1 MPVQKSAVS
10 QEGVRKWP
18 GAPGTKQPAQ
28 SVAGPS
34 TQIQVLCTEPQ
45 AVLHRG
51 NHSGMWWWGPAGRF
65 PFSGAGFW
73 SCTAIK
79 VLCFEPLLLEVYF
92 SAVQSR
98 ESSVL
103 LPTGLSCSGGD
114 TDVLDD
120 R

>member
-18 GAPGTKQPAQ
+18 GAPGTEQPAQ

-79 VLCFEPLLLEVYF
+79 VPAEAPGRQEESTGSR
-92 SAVQSR
+92 SA
-98 ESSVL
+98 SS
-103 LPTGLSCSGGD
+103 PCY
-114 TDVLDD
+114 
-120 R
+120 